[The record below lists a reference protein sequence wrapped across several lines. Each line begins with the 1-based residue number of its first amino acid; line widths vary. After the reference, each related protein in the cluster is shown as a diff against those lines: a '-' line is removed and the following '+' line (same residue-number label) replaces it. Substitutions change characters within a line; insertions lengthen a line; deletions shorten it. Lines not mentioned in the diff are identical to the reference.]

1 MFIWNLSIQYLPQV
15 YEKSLHIHTMEVNVD
30 NCLEP
35 VAKEIQT
42 NCEKKSNDP
51 ETVKNQYH
59 SESITEGMQLK
70 SEEKVNEIEPIK
82 KEYQLESSA
91 DEIQINSDEKYSEV
105 RLEEKENQT
114 ESVAKGDPFAYLD
127 RDDFTSEK
135 YKIEIRNLPKH
146 YGIAV
151 STFKRTQFMKYEYFL
166 LFITT
171 ISL

>member
-1 MFIWNLSIQYLPQV
+1 
-15 YEKSLHIHTMEVNVD
+15 MEINAD
-30 NCLEP
+30 HCLEP
-35 VAKEIQT
+35 VGKEIQI
-42 NCEKKSNDP
+42 NCEEKSNDP

-59 SESITEGMQLK
+59 SESIAEEMQFK

-82 KEYQLESSA
+82 KKYQLESST
-91 DEIQINSDEKYSEV
+91 DEIQINSDEKNSEV
-105 RLEEKENQT
+105 GLEEKENQT

-151 STFKRTQFMKYEYFL
+151 SIFKGTQFMKYEYLL